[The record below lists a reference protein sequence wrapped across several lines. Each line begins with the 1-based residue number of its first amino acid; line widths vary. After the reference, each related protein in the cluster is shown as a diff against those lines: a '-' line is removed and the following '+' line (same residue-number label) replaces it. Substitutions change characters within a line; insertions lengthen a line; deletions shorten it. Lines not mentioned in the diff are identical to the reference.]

1 MVINLSTLI
10 FTLLSP
16 LLIFVVIVSVYLFY

>member
-1 MVINLSTLI
+1 MLINLSTLI

-16 LLIFVVIVSVYLFY
+16 LVIFAVIVSVYLFN

>member
-1 MVINLSTLI
+1 MDINLSTLI

-16 LLIFVVIVSVYLFY
+16 LLIFAVIVSVYLFH

>member
-10 FTLLSP
+10 LTALSP
-16 LLIFVVIVSVYLFY
+16 LLILSAVIVVYLFH